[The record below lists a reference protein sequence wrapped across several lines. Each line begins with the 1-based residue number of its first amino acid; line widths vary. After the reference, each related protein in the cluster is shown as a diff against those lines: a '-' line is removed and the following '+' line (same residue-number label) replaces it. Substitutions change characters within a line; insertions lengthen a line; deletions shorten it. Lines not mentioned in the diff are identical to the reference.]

1 VLLAVAT
8 TGRGDGPAA
17 PSREVASTPGA
28 MILSDTPHPCHI
40 PPDLHDKPYD
50 RFADVLLLAE
60 AWDYHD
66 AAMMLDI
73 GLQLVEGERVLLRP
87 HKAFDSGKIL
97 VLTAHVAGDR
107 RDHPTLDRLGKFAAA
122 RKDDRLNAA
131 LREARGIAAEA
142 PSEADRL
149 GETLED
155 ITPETLKIHQAALR
169 KIRALRLAGDTKQLD
184 EFDKHVDRIPAL
196 HLGQQNHLDQE
207 VAWARSHMAKDASL
221 APTIQLLDRLGTLV
235 PCTRID

>member
-1 VLLAVAT
+1 VLLAVAAP
-8 TGRGDGPAA
+8 GRGDGPAA
-17 PSREVASTPGA
+17 PPREVASTPGP
-28 MILSDTPHPCHI
+28 MILSDAPHPCHI

-66 AAMMLDI
+66 AALMLDV

-97 VLTAHVAGDR
+97 VLAAHVAGDR
-107 RDHPTLDRLGKFAAA
+107 RDQATLDRLGKFAAA
-122 RKDDRLNAA
+122 RKDVGLNAA
-131 LREARGIAAEA
+131 LHEARRVAAEA

-169 KIRALRLAGDTKQLD
+169 KIRALRLAGDSNQIE

-196 HLGQQNHLDQE
+196 HAGQQNHLDQE
-207 VAWARSHMAKDASL
+207 VAWARSHMAKDSSL
-221 APTIQLLDRLGTLV
+221 ARTIQFLDRLGTLV
-235 PCTRID
+235 PCSKID